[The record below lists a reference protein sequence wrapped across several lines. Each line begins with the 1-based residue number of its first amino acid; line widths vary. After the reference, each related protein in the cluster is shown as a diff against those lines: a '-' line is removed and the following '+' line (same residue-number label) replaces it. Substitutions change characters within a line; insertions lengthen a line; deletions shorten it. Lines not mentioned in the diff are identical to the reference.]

1 MPAWDRCA
9 MRIRRDLKN
18 RLGYADNGAM
28 SLETLELARRSFELW
43 SRGDLD
49 AWIETIDP
57 AIGWDISTYP
67 LPMFRTTVEGARRL

>member
-1 MPAWDRCA
+1 
-9 MRIRRDLKN
+9 
-18 RLGYADNGAM
+18 M